1 VSVSACGGPQR
12 QRDEAQRRNWV
23 SYEAIKNA
31 CGWFVALI
39 LLAGCSSV
47 RIYTADPAARRVA
60 TAHFDVLLQPQLAP
74 GNTCFNAFRFAIT
87 NKTDKPFSVDWD
99 DSYYLLDGRRQG
111 QFGWPGMSVDELR
124 ALQKN
129 PVSIVAPGETRDGVI
144 FPIRF
149 LDRKRLRD
157 GARPGG
163 ADTVGGALLGA
174 LPEGVNGMELTVNLD
189 AEPVRETLTLQIR
202 SVRR

>member
-1 VSVSACGGPQR
+1 VSA
-12 QRDEAQRRNWV
+12 
-23 SYEAIKNA
+23 KNA

-39 LLAGCSSV
+39 LLAGCSAV
-47 RIYTADPAARRVA
+47 KIYTTDPAARRVV
-60 TAHFDVLLQPQLAP
+60 TAHFDVRVQPQLAA
-74 GNTCFNAFRFAIT
+74 GKTEFNSFLFVIT

-129 PVSIVAPGETRDGVI
+129 PVGIVAPGETRTGVI
-144 FPIRF
+144 FPIQL

-157 GARPGG
+157 EARLGSG
-163 ADTVGGALLGA
+163 DAVGQALLGT

-189 AEPVRETLTLQIR
+189 SEPVRETLTLQIT
-202 SVRR
+202 SARR